1 MRDAGEPRVRAPDA
15 TPQAAASCFVD
26 FLYSD
31 RLTADPSHA
40 QVPRTFLHLLNQAI
54 I

>member
-1 MRDAGEPRVRAPDA
+1 MRDAGEPRVHAPDA
-15 TPQAAASCFVD
+15 TPLPAASCFVD

-40 QVPRTFLHLLNQAI
+40 QVPRPL
-54 I
+54 